1 MGGDGRTRYF
11 AFRCSFGD
19 LSPWTSYKRYS
30 ECLRLSDAIKGD
42 PRAPSFPAK
51 SWGLSRL
58 LADEEELAAL
68 EEQRQQALQSWFD
81 HYLEQGSSFA
91 DYGKFLS
98 FFEVGRQHK
107 LQGGEGGLDARDGV
121 APDVTMHEG
130 ATRTDATFASHVNSG
145 GGDGAAAY
153 DSKDRTVSSHQQHV
167 DRDRSGSSVSVEGR
181 GSNRGSSMTG
191 ERDAVEA
198 GAFDSDDFT
207 TEGGGSVMATPQKQ
221 RLCEEEDPDIANLLQ
236 TPDSFD
242 KGLGADFETIPGSIN
257 LFQGDGGADVMRR
270 SPGGSGINTLD
281 DLDRFNSISSVTTN
295 ASQAFPRSQTPPHVR
310 AMGSRVPV
318 QLDVSAFI
326 APRVISTSLFCGWS
340 SLWGKGEDSKG
351 SRTPSPQN
359 TGGGARRNG
368 ADALLSLWG
377 SSNRWLEILEPHWK
391 VTSQK
396 SQVRSFW
403 RRGIPPHVRGKV
415 WKKAIG
421 NKLSIEKD
429 LYEYNRNQALAIFRP
444 DTTAPASIVAAQTF
458 SGSGSFRSPSPWIV
472 QQDDR
477 SSSAQQFATRG
488 GVDFPARE
496 QGRGMRRVSSSGLL
510 LLAED
515 GGNFNCNDQATWFDW
530 TTSGG
535 AAGVFTPL
543 QLAQLAL
550 LSDSLL
556 VAGAGSDAY
565 GARMSAS
572 IPEMVR
578 PERVRLQA
586 ITPSMQVRNVPQDV
600 LRTMQHLQLF
610 QEDCPYQRDLR
621 VR

>member
-1 MGGDGRTRYF
+1 MGGDGNTRYF
-11 AFRCSFGD
+11 AFRCSFGE

-30 ECLRLSDAIKGD
+30 ECLKLSNAITSD
-42 PRAPSFPAK
+42 PRAPNFPAK

-58 LADEEELAAL
+58 LADEEELAAQ

-81 HYLEQGSSFA
+81 HYLEQGPSFA
-91 DYGKFLS
+91 DYGRFLS
-98 FFEVGRQHK
+98 FFEVSRQQK
-107 LQGGEGGLDARDGV
+107 LQGGEGSVNVRDGV

-130 ATRTDATFASHVNSG
+130 ATRTDATFISNIHTIG
-145 GGDGAAAY
+145 GGGVAADAKDG
-153 DSKDRTVSSHQQHV
+153 
-167 DRDRSGSSVSVEGR
+167 SVSTQRDHNAKDGSASSFSYEGA
-181 GSNRGSSMTG
+181 GGNRGAMTG
-191 ERDAVEA
+191 ERDAGEA
-198 GAFDSDDFT
+198 GTIDSDDFT

-242 KGLGADFETIPGSIN
+242 KGLASDFDAIPGSIN
-257 LFQGDGGADVMRR
+257 LFQGNSGADVMRR
-270 SPGGSGINTLD
+270 SPGVAAISTFD
-281 DLDRFNSISSVTTN
+281 DLDRFNSSSSVMTSS
-295 ASQAFPRSQTPPHVR
+295 SQAFPRSHTPPHVR

-318 QLDVSAFI
+318 QLDVSAFVVS
-326 APRVISTSLFCGWS
+326 PRVISTSLFCGWS
-340 SLWGKGEDSKG
+340 SLWGKGEDNRG

-359 TGGGARRNG
+359 MGNGARRNG

-429 LYEYNRNQALAIFRP
+429 LYEYNRNQALAVFRP
-444 DTTAPASIVAAQTF
+444 DSVVASSVATSQTF

-472 QQDDR
+472 QDDR

-488 GVDFPARE
+488 GLDFPARE

-510 LLAED
+510 LLSED
-515 GGNFNCNDQATWFDW
+515 GGNVNCNEQATWFDW
-530 TTSGG
+530 TMSGG
-535 AAGVFTPL
+535 AIG
-543 QLAQLAL
+543 
-550 LSDSLL
+550 LSVSCFSCRCNMYAMK
-556 VAGAGSDAY
+556 VTSFGRG
-565 GARMSAS
+565 
-572 IPEMVR
+572 
-578 PERVRLQA
+578 RV
-586 ITPSMQVRNVPQDV
+586 
-600 LRTMQHLQLF
+600 
-610 QEDCPYQRDLR
+610 
-621 VR
+621 